1 MAGKEKQC
9 AACYL
14 RLSKEDLEQIKKGD
28 ESESIKNQRALL
40 LEEAE
45 KRDLIVKKIYV
56 DEDYSGT
63 DPRRPGFCQLL
74 QAAERREFQVI
85 LCKSQS
91 RFTRDIEMAERCL
104 HQLFPRWGIRFI
116 SVVDH
121 VDTAESGNKKL
132 RQLHALLNEWYVEDL
147 SENIRAVYR
156 NKMRQ
161 GQYLGAIPLYGYQK
175 KEQNHHQLVIDAE
188 VAAVVQ
194 KIFRYCVAGMGA
206 SRICRC
212 LEEEGILT
220 PRAYQQKKER
230 ACSVALGEEGGEREL
245 CRWNPATVKRILKN
259 EMYIGTLV
267 QGREQRISYKSHRQR
282 GLPEKEWVRVPEHH
296 DAIVSQELF
305 DLAQE
310 SLEKRRKRKREQTE

>member
-1 MAGKEKQC
+1 MEEKEKQY

-14 RLSKEDLEQIKKGD
+14 RLSKEDLAQIKKGE
-28 ESESIKNQRALL
+28 ESESIKNQRTLL

-45 KRDLIVKKIYV
+45 KRGFIVKKIYI

-63 DPRRPGFCQLL
+63 DPRRPGFRQLL
-74 QAAERREFQVI
+74 RAAERREFQVI

-91 RFTRDIEMAERCL
+91 RFTRDVETAERCL

-116 SVVDH
+116 GVVDH
-121 VDTAESGNKKL
+121 VDTAERGTKKL

-156 NKMRQ
+156 NKMHQ
-161 GQYLGAIPLYGYQK
+161 GQYLGAIPLYGYLK
-175 KEQNHHQLVIDAE
+175 KEENPHQLVIDEEA
-188 VAAVVQ
+188 AAVVR
-194 KIFRYCVAGMGA
+194 KIFRHCVEGMGA

-220 PRAYQQKKER
+220 PRAYQQKKVQ
-230 ACSVALGEEGGEREL
+230 ACLVTLGEAAEEREL

-267 QGREQRISYKSHRQR
+267 QGREQRISYKSHKQR
-282 GLPEKEWVRVPEHH
+282 RLPEQEWVRMPEHH

-305 DLAQE
+305 ALAQE